1 MKPLR
6 SCLVPLSLTLLL
18 ALLCAPGAFAAGE
31 QSNKTG
37 LANAKVEALVE
48 LNHPRGLNRFVRSV
62 SDPGSARYRDYA
74 TVDQLV
80 RRYGAKPKAQKRV
93 LAWLAARGID
103 ATVTRTGTF
112 VTASLTAE
120 RAARVLPAID
130 DGASVSAA
138 GIATSREVPAA
149 LRDSVREISIIPATK
164 ATHFAAAKKPY
175 SSVHAASGT
184 PKSCAAG
191 LSGAPA
197 PIVPVTPNQYTTAYG
212 HAAMHAKG
220 LKGEGQTVAL
230 VETGGFKRADVVA
243 WAKCFGLE
251 VPPTKAV
258 PVAPNSKPLPGELET
273 TLDISMLTAGAPGL
287 DRILVYEGGEG
298 TKEVILTAGK
308 ALGDSTHKPD
318 VISMSLGFCEPD
330 ISENLQ
336 LKNALDDILAVAAGS
351 GISVLVSAGDQGS
364 SGCRKKDLLTGRD
377 TAAPVL
383 AVSLPASS
391 PYATAV
397 GGTNVEFTKKNAIKQ
412 QVVWNDSAIG
422 APWGGGGGNSLLSAR
437 TPWWQQGVG
446 YGVGRKVPDIA
457 ALADLVPGYALY
469 CTAPVCAEEGLQGW
483 TSVGGTSAAAPLTAA
498 GIALANQYAEQRG
511 EPTLGFLNP
520 LLYQLGRD
528 GKTRG
533 GVYSDV
539 TIGNNDIGRALPP
552 DDQGGI
558 PVGCCEAKA
567 GYDKASGWGSLKIP
581 AFSKAASRATP

>member
-1 MKPLR
+1 MKSLR
-6 SCLVPLSLTLLL
+6 CLAPLSLTLLI
-18 ALLCAPGAFAAGE
+18 ALLFAPGALAAGK
-31 QSNKTG
+31 QSAKTG
-37 LANAKVEALVE
+37 LADAKVEALVE
-48 LNHPRGLNRFVRSV
+48 LKHPRGLNRFVRSV
-62 SDPGSARYRDYA
+62 SDPASARYRDYA

-80 RRYGAKPKAQKRV
+80 RRYGAEPKAQKRV

-103 ATVTRTGTF
+103 GTVTRTGTF
-112 VTASLTAE
+112 VTASLTAA
-120 RAARVLPAID
+120 RAARLLPAVD
-130 DGASVSAA
+130 DGASISSTGISA
-138 GIATSREVPAA
+138 GREVPTA
-149 LRDSVREISIIPATK
+149 LRGSVREISILPATD
-164 ATHFAAAKKPY
+164 ATHFAAAKKPF
-175 SSVHAASGT
+175 SSIHAASGT

-191 LSGAPA
+191 LSGAEA

-230 VETGGFKRADVVA
+230 VETGGFERADIVA
-243 WAKCFGLE
+243 WAKCFGLK
-251 VPPTKAV
+251 VPPTKAI
-258 PVAPNSKPLPGELET
+258 PVAPNGKPLPGELET

-287 DRILVYEGGEG
+287 DRILVYEGGEE
-298 TKEVILTAGK
+298 TKDVILTAGK

-318 VISMSLGFCEPD
+318 VISISLGFCEPD
-330 ISENLQ
+330 VAENLQ
-336 LKNALDDILAVAAGS
+336 LKNALDDIFAVAAGS

-397 GGTNVEFTKKNAIKQ
+397 GGTNVEFSKKNGIKQ

-422 APWGGGGGNSLLSAR
+422 AAWGGGGGNSLLSAR

-446 YGVGRKVPDIA
+446 FGVGRKVPDIA

-469 CTAPVCAEEGLQGW
+469 CTAPICAEEGLEGW

-498 GIALANQYAEQRG
+498 GIALANQFAEQRG

-520 LLYQLGRD
+520 LLYELGRD
-528 GKTRG
+528 GKTRA

-539 TIGNNDIGRALPP
+539 TVGNNDIGRALPP
-552 DDQGGI
+552 DDEGGI
-558 PVGCCEAKA
+558 PLGCCEAKA

-581 AFSKAASRATP
+581 AFSKAASRAAP